1 MHLRGFNVAS
11 YPHCTCGIIKNQ
23 RKEFTA
29 RYQFKSSSDRL
40 KIMPQS
46 GVLQSNEFIAVNFM
60 FKPKLPKNMIFENG
74 LRLKMNV
81 DEQETRTEKIDESA
95 KEGIFINAKTT
106 SQFRMQ
112 IPCQE
117 IKKYD
122 FYDIYK
128 KIQ

>member
-1 MHLRGFNVAS
+1 MAS

-46 GVLQSNEFIAVNFM
+46 GVLQSNEFIAVHFM
-60 FKPKLPKNMIFENG
+60 FKPRLPKNMIFEKG

-81 DEQETRTEKIDESA
+81 DEQETKTEKIDESA
-95 KEGIFINAKTT
+95 KEGIFINAKTI
-106 SQFRMQ
+106 SKFLMQF
-112 IPCQE
+112 PCQK
-117 IKKYD
+117 IKKYN

>member
-1 MHLRGFNVAS
+1 MAS

-60 FKPKLPKNMIFENG
+60 FKPRLPKNMIFEKD

-81 DEQETRTEKIDESA
+81 DEQETKTEKINESA
-95 KEGIFINAKTT
+95 KEGIFINVETT

-112 IPCQE
+112 FPCQK
-117 IKKYD
+117 ITKYD

>member
-1 MHLRGFNVAS
+1 
-11 YPHCTCGIIKNQ
+11 
-23 RKEFTA
+23 
-29 RYQFKSSSDRL
+29 
-40 KIMPQS
+40 MPQS